1 MRLIS
6 RPQKFLCF
14 FYFEGNEMRKT
25 IFVFGQRLNKH
36 TMRKNLPKT
45 FSVLKFRI
53 NLLNFS
59 LKNISKNVKKIFFV
73 YFY

>member
-1 MRLIS
+1 MSCIDQLNWGGKWTGHLLS
-6 RPQKFLCF
+6 DNHQPCTKFG
-14 FYFEGNEMRKT
+14 Y
-25 IFVFGQRLNKH
+25 

-59 LKNISKNVKKIFFV
+59 LKNISQNV
-73 YFY
+73 